1 VQLGIEVKNFSS
13 NQRNDFNRDICT
25 LISTRTLYPR
35 EAERQ
40 LIAQKIV
47 GKFPFLKDP
56 ILGENS
62 TEWVS
67 EILSSRKQILK
78 YQMVYLMCMFD
89 F

>member
-13 NQRNDFNRDICT
+13 NQRNDFNRVICT

-40 LIAQKIV
+40 FIAQKIV

-67 EILSSRKQILK
+67 KIVSSRKQILK